1 MSDLFQILLT
11 ALHLTSVNAAFAGPI
26 LALWLDVRRTR
37 HADAVADALGRRLL
51 RVSLHGLY
59 GGAVFGVMSAFVWY
73 NSHPAEVTAAARAL
87 PTSRYYFAVAELVFS
102 AVCFELWLM
111 LWRRGSRRALVGRF
125 LAVAAITN
133 TIYHFP
139 TLFAVLSVLST
150 RSNEAIAGIS
160 FLRHLGDGEVLA
172 RVAHFSAASL
182 AVGGAL
188 LAALAS
194 LIGPRSSGP
203 KSSGPISS
211 GSTPVEATPAEPI
224 VVPPA
229 SAFDVAARLKARGGL
244 IALITTVLQWPIG
257 IVVVLQLPEAS
268 REALMG
274 HSMSATMLFVIS
286 LVAVV
291 VLMHRLSAVAFG
303 ETTRAEVRSA
313 LFWLGITIF
322 LMTGVRHYAREP
334 LYLTN
339 LDSSSVRQ
347 STPFG
352 DHAHGYRRS

>member
-1 MSDLFQILLT
+1 MPVSDLFQILLT

-59 GGAVFGVMSAFVWY
+59 GGAFFGALSAFVWY
-73 NSHPAEVTAAARAL
+73 NSHPAEVATAFRAL

-102 AVCFELWLM
+102 AVCFELWLL

-150 RSNEAIAGIS
+150 RPHEATSGIS
-160 FLRHLGDGEVLA
+160 FLKHLGDGEVLA

-194 LIGPRSSGP
+194 LIGPKNIGSS
-203 KSSGPISS
+203 
-211 GSTPVEATPAEPI
+211 TVAATPAEPI

-229 SAFDVAARLKARGGL
+229 AAFDVAARLKARGGL

-339 LDSSSVRQ
+339 LDSHSVRH

>member
-59 GGAVFGVMSAFVWY
+59 GGAVFGVLSAFVWY
-73 NSHPAEVTAAARAL
+73 NSHPAEVTAAAQAL

-203 KSSGPISS
+203 RNS
-211 GSTPVEATPAEPI
+211 GSSPIEATPSEPI

-244 IALITTVLQWPIG
+244 ISLITTVLQWPIG
-257 IVVVLQLPEAS
+257 IVVVLQLPETS

-334 LYLTN
+334 LYLSHF
-339 LDSSSVRQ
+339 DSSSVRH